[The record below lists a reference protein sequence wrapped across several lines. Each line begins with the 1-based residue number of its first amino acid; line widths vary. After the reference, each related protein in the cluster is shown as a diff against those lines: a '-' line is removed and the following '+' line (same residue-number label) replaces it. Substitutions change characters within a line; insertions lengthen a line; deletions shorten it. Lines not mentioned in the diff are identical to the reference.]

1 MVTVGMDE
9 GRVETQLRSG
19 ELACPGCGARLA
31 GWGRARTR
39 SVRDERGTRV
49 LTPRRTR
56 CAGCG
61 ATHVLLPLLVL
72 ARRADA
78 AAVIVAA
85 LLAKATGQGHRSIA
99 ARLGR
104 PAETVRGWLRCFA
117 ARLEP
122 ARAVFTSWC
131 RATATDPVLPGPAGN
146 RWADAVAALAAAAA
160 ALAARFQL
168 GTVALW
174 PAAVVL
180 STGRLLAP
188 GWPSPGDQR

>member
-1 MVTVGMDE
+1 
-9 GRVETQLRSG
+9 
-19 ELACPGCGARLA
+19 
-31 GWGRARTR
+31 
-39 SVRDERGTRV
+39 
-49 LTPRRTR
+49 
-56 CAGCG
+56 
-61 ATHVLLPLLVL
+61 VLLPLLVL

-99 ARLGR
+99 AVLGR

-122 ARAVFTSWC
+122 ARAVFTYWC

-146 RWADAVAALAAAAA
+146 RWADALAALAAAAA
-160 ALAARFQL
+160 ALAARFEL
-168 GTVALW
+168 GTLALW

-180 STGRLLAP
+180 SAGRLLAP
-188 GWPSPGDQR
+188 GWPGPDHQR